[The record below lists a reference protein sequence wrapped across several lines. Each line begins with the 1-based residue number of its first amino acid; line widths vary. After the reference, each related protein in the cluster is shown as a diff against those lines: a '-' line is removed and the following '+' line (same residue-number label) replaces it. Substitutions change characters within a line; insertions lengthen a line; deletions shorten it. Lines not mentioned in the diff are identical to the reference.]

1 METRK
6 AAEQKYKE
14 EQKLQVQAAKQAVRN
29 SYPIIH
35 CMGQGAHLH
44 SDGLTTKWVSIL
56 KKIYK
61 PFEHQFAS
69 LWFLVFWLEQKKEK
83 RLAKEN
89 EEERTRV
96 QNDFLKQLQKQQD
109 DIEKVSSL
117 LG

>member
-1 METRK
+1 MEARK

-35 CMGQGAHLH
+35 HMGQGVHLH

-61 PFEHQFAS
+61 LFEHQFAS
-69 LWFLVFWLEQKKEK
+69 LGFWFLDLSRRKKRDLQRKMKKKEQGCK
-83 RLAKEN
+83 
-89 EEERTRV
+89 TT
-96 QNDFLKQLQKQQD
+96 
-109 DIEKVSSL
+109 S
-117 LG
+117 

>member
-29 SYPIIH
+29 SDPIIH
-35 CMGQGAHLH
+35 HTGQGAHLH

-56 KKIYK
+56 KKIIK

-69 LWFLVFWLEQKKEK
+69 LGFWFFDLNRRKKRDLQRKMKKKEQGCK
-83 RLAKEN
+83 
-89 EEERTRV
+89 TT
-96 QNDFLKQLQKQQD
+96 
-109 DIEKVSSL
+109 S
-117 LG
+117 

>member
-1 METRK
+1 MEARK

-35 CMGQGAHLH
+35 HMGQGAHLH
-44 SDGLTTKWVSIL
+44 DDGLTTKWVSIL

-69 LWFLVFWLEQKKEK
+69 LGFWFLVF
-83 RLAKEN
+83 
-89 EEERTRV
+89 
-96 QNDFLKQLQKQQD
+96 
-109 DIEKVSSL
+109 
-117 LG
+117 

>member
-1 METRK
+1 MGFHFEK
-6 AAEQKYKE
+6 AFWT
-14 EQKLQVQAAKQAVRN
+14 
-29 SYPIIH
+29 PICI
-35 CMGQGAHLH
+35 
-44 SDGLTTKWVSIL
+44 T
-56 KKIYK
+56 
-61 PFEHQFAS
+61 
-69 LWFLVFWLEQKKEK
+69 WFLVFWLEQKKEK

>member
-1 METRK
+1 MEARK

-35 CMGQGAHLH
+35 HMGQGAHLH

-56 KKIYK
+56 KKIWT
-61 PFEHQFAS
+61 PICIT
-69 LWFLVFWLEQKKEK
+69 LVFWLEQKKEK

-96 QNDFLKQLQKQQD
+96 QNIFLKQLQKQQD

>member
-56 KKIYK
+56 KK

-69 LWFLVFWLEQKKEK
+69 LGFWFFDLSRRKKRDLQRKMKKKEQGCK
-83 RLAKEN
+83 
-89 EEERTRV
+89 TT
-96 QNDFLKQLQKQQD
+96 
-109 DIEKVSSL
+109 S
-117 LG
+117 